1 MHGRFQLVVSL
12 FQSDRSGS
20 GYSNNKIPLY
30 WFGVSLLVSM
40 LYISPLGYFAFYE
53 QTESEGDCL
62 TILGHPQALACIL
75 VLGPVTL
82 ASILAFVIVSLF
94 LQDGWRLILDISL

>member
-1 MHGRFQLVVSL
+1 MHGPFQLVVSL

-53 QTESEGDCL
+53 QTKFERACL
-62 TILGHPQALACIL
+62 TILGLPQALAYIL
-75 VLGPVTL
+75 VFGPVTL
-82 ASILAFVIVSLF
+82 
-94 LQDGWRLILDISL
+94 D